1 MTADEEKD
9 VPQYITESGLHQAS
23 RAGQSPNA
31 TGPILLFEMGGNGG
45 LERGRTC
52 LTPLG
57 DPFFSGVQQPVR
69 AIWPQAYIAD
79 TAVELLPCGFSLR
92 IQTFFTEYLD
102 GKPMLGTST
111 GLGGRGVV
119 WDGCTP
125 CLSAGVHPN
134 FASSSIS
141 GEAAHDSS
149 RTGVS
154 AACIGVFGLGVGAP
168 GISLVQPW
176 LLQAFGE

>member
-57 DPFFSGVQQPVR
+57 DPFFSGVQQPARV
-69 AIWPQAYIAD
+69 IWPQAYIAD

-92 IQTFFTEYLD
+92 IQTFFTD
-102 GKPMLGTST
+102 TWMANPCW
-111 GLGGRGVV
+111 GLAP
-119 WDGCTP
+119 D
-125 CLSAGVHPN
+125 
-134 FASSSIS
+134 
-141 GEAAHDSS
+141 
-149 RTGVS
+149 
-154 AACIGVFGLGVGAP
+154 LGVEALCGTGARH
-168 GISLVQPW
+168 
-176 LLQAFGE
+176 A